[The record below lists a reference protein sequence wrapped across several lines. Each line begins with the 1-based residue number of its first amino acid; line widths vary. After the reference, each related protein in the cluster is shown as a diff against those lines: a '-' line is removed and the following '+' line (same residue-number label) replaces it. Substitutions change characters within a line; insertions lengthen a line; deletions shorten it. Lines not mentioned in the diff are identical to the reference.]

1 MPAPLHP
8 NRPKSMLWGLRES
21 LRHLALLV
29 RNPHDPDTH
38 AARFIDSTEGTS
50 QARAYEEFVGLESS
64 APLVASLPD
73 PVLLLED
80 RPALAAAAPASLGRV
95 YLDFLEANDLRLGH
109 IMDLVAEFSD
119 RRSEDAPRAWFR
131 RRTAAAHDLR
141 HVLTGYDASHLGE
154 YCNLCFR
161 FAQTGHRG
169 VGVLIGFAA
178 IVLLAEG
185 NLRVFSAGLEAWRRG
200 RSSAAIDLF
209 PWEDYL
215 RSPLAEARAA
225 LGLTPSRHFPDQIE
239 PGAYGLTPAAR
250 GSGAAARRFDQIR
263 MPA

>member
-1 MPAPLHP
+1 MPAPLHAS
-8 NRPKSMLWGLRES
+8 RPGSLLRGLRES
-21 LRHLALLV
+21 VHHLALLV
-29 RNPHDPDTH
+29 RNPNDPDTH

-50 QARAYEEFVGLESS
+50 QARAYDEFVALESS
-64 APLVASLPD
+64 APLLASLPD
-73 PVLLLED
+73 PVFLLED
-80 RPALAAAAPASLGRV
+80 RPALAAAPPASLGRI
-95 YLDFLEANDLRLGH
+95 YLAFLEANDLRLGH

-119 RRSEDAPRAWFR
+119 RRREDVPRAWFR

-169 VGVLIGFAA
+169 VGVLIVFAA
-178 IVLLAEG
+178 VVLLAEG

-200 RSSAAIDLF
+200 RRSAAIDVF

-215 RSPLAEARAA
+215 RAPLAEARAA
-225 LGLTPSRHFPDQIE
+225 LGLSPATHFPGQIE
-239 PGAYGLTPAAR
+239 PGAYGLPPATRGTGAKTRRLGHVGTPA
-250 GSGAAARRFDQIR
+250 
-263 MPA
+263 